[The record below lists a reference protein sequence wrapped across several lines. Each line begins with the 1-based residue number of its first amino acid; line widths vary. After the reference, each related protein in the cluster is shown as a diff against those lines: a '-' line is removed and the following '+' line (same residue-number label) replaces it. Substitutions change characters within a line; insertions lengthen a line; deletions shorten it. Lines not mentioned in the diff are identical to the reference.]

1 MISQIEK
8 NTFEYQKKVS
18 KKDRKSKAQ
27 FFTTLSIA
35 QYMSSL
41 SDVAVGKENLNIL
54 DCGAGTG
61 ILTCSLIDKLIE
73 EGFDGAI
80 NVDLYENDE
89 KVIGTLSK
97 NMKLYTDKYKNLTIN
112 IIQDNFILSNKEAW
126 MNDGFEG
133 IYDIVISNPPYKK
146 LVKLSEES
154 IAMSKVVHGQPNI
167 YFLFMAMSIK
177 LLKTGGE
184 MIFIT
189 PRSFTSGAYFKAFR
203 RYLLDNTVLTN
214 IHIFNSR
221 NNLFKGEEVL
231 QETVITRAIKAFSGK
246 VESNLFMIVESPEI
260 CVTVDSEKENIKYD
274 ISLTI
279 SEDADFD
286 HMQKIDVCCSDLIT
300 GCDNR
305 FILLPSSLEEVEIL
319 KKLCRYTDNLTTL
332 GFKLKTG
339 KVVDFRAGEYLTQEK
354 DGAVPL
360 FWPDNFIDNRI
371 TFVSNEDNFRYVISS
386 VDSKSILQENK
397 DYILVKR
404 FTSKEESR
412 RIQPALY
419 NHVDFNDFDKIG
431 VENHVNFIEK
441 EKGYMSMEEQYGI
454 FCYFN
459 STIVDKYYRI
469 INGNTQVNATEFNAI
484 PMPAIDVVIA
494 MGKDLLNSDDINT
507 DTCNSI
513 IEKYI

>member
-1 MISQIEK
+1 MIRQIEK

-18 KKDRKSKAQ
+18 KKDRKLKAQ

-41 SDVAVGKENLNIL
+41 SSVDIGKEHLNIL

-73 EGFDGAI
+73 DGFNGAI
-80 NVDLYENDE
+80 NIDLYENDE
-89 KVIGTLSK
+89 KIIQTLNK
-97 NMKLYTDKYKNLTIN
+97 NMKLYTDKYKNIKIN
-112 IIQDNFILSNKEAW
+112 VIQDNFILSNKDAW
-126 MNDGFEG
+126 INHQFEG
-133 IYDIVISNPPYKK
+133 IYDIVIANPPYKK
-146 LVKLSEES
+146 LVKSAEES
-154 IAMSKVVHGQPNI
+154 VLMDKVVHGQPNI
-167 YFLFMAMSIK
+167 YFLFMSMSIK

-203 RYLLDNTVLTN
+203 RYLLDHTTLTN

-221 NNLFKGEEVL
+221 NNIFKGEEVL
-231 QETVITRAIKAFSGK
+231 QETVITRAIKEFSGE
-246 VESNLFMIVESPEI
+246 VERNLFMMDVSPEI
-260 CVTVDSEKENIKYD
+260 CITDDREKEKFKYD
-274 ISLTI
+274 ISITI
-279 SEDADFD
+279 SEDADFE

-305 FILLPSSLEEVEIL
+305 FILLPSSIEDVEIL
-319 KKLCRYTDNLTTL
+319 KKLCKYHKNLITL
-332 GFKLKTG
+332 DFKLKTG
-339 KVVDFRAGEYLTQEK
+339 KVVDFRATEYLTQEQ

-360 FWPDNFIDNRI
+360 FWADNFKDNKIVAID
-371 TFVSNEDNFRYVISS
+371 NEDNYRYILSNDSS
-386 VDSKSILQENK
+386 KNLTQENK

-419 NHVDFNDFDKIG
+419 NHEDFNDFDKIG

-441 EKGYMSMEEQYGI
+441 EKGYMSREEQYGI

-469 INGNTQVNATEFNAI
+469 VNGNTQVNATEFNAI
-484 PMPAIDVVIA
+484 PMPDIDIVIA
-494 MGKDLLNSDDINT
+494 MGNDLLNSDDIST
-507 DTCNSI
+507 DTCDSI
-513 IEKYI
+513 IRKYI

>member
-41 SDVAVGKENLNIL
+41 SNVAVGKEYLNIL

-61 ILTCSLIDKLIE
+61 ILTCSLIERLIE

-89 KVIGTLSK
+89 KVIETLNE
-97 NMKLYTDKYKNLTIN
+97 NMKLYTDKYENIKIN
-112 IIQDNFILSNKEAW
+112 VIQDNFILSNKEAW
-126 MNDGFEG
+126 INEKFEG
-133 IYDIVISNPPYKK
+133 IYDIVIANPPYKK
-146 LVKLSEES
+146 LVKSAEES
-154 IAMSKVVHGQPNI
+154 IAMSEVVHGQPNI

-177 LLKTGGE
+177 LLKIGGE

-203 RYLLDNTVLTN
+203 SYLLDNTELTN
-214 IHIFNSR
+214 IHLFNSR

-231 QETVITRAIKAFSGK
+231 QETVITRAIKEFSGK
-246 VESNLFMIVESPEI
+246 IEPNLFMMAESPEI

-305 FILLPSSLEEVEIL
+305 FILLPSSPEEVEIL
-319 KKLCRYTDNLTTL
+319 KKLCRYTDNLITL

-339 KVVDFRAGEYLTQEK
+339 KVVDFRADEYLTQE
-354 DGAVPL
+354 GVGSVPL

-371 TFVSNEDNFRYVISS
+371 TFVDNEDNFRYVISS
-386 VDSKSILQENK
+386 EGSKSILQENK

-419 NHVDFNDFDKIG
+419 NHKDFNDFDKIG

-441 EKGYMSMEEQYGI
+441 EKGYMSIEEQHGI

-507 DTCNSI
+507 DTCDSI

>member
-1 MISQIEK
+1 MIRQIEE
-8 NTFEYQKKVS
+8 NTFGYQKKVS

-41 SDVAVGKENLNIL
+41 SDVAVEKEHLNIL

-73 EGFDGAI
+73 DRFDGAI
-80 NVDLYENDE
+80 NIDLYENDE
-89 KVIGTLSK
+89 KVIETLSE
-97 NMKLYTDKYKNLTIN
+97 NMKLYTDKYKNIKIN
-112 IIQDNFILSNKEAW
+112 IIQNNFILSNRDAW
-126 MNDGFEG
+126 LNEQFEG
-133 IYDIVISNPPYKK
+133 IYDIVIANPPYKK
-146 LVKLSEES
+146 LVKSAEES
-154 IAMSKVVHGQPNI
+154 IIMDKVVYGQPNI
-167 YFLFMAMSIK
+167 YFLFMAMAIK

-203 RYLLDNTVLTN
+203 NYLLDNTVLTN

-231 QETVITRAIKAFSGK
+231 QETVITRAIKEFSGE
-246 VESNLFMIVESPEI
+246 VDRNLFTMIVSPEI
-260 CVTVDSEKENIKYD
+260 CVTDYREKENIKYN
-274 ISLTI
+274 INLTI
-279 SEDADFD
+279 SEDADFE
-286 HMQKIDVCCSDLIT
+286 HMQNIEVCCSDLIT

-305 FILLPSSLEEVEIL
+305 FILLPSSAEEVEIL
-319 KKLCRYTDNLTTL
+319 KKLCKYTNNLITL

-339 KVVDFRAGEYLTQEK
+339 KVVDFRATEHLTQEQ

-360 FWPDNFIDNRI
+360 FWADNFKDNKIVAID
-371 TFVSNEDNFRYVISS
+371 NEDNYRYILSNNS
-386 VDSKSILQENK
+386 SKSILQENK

-404 FTSKEESR
+404 LTSKEEPR

-419 NHVDFNDFDKIG
+419 NHKDFNDFDKIG

-441 EKGYMSMEEQYGI
+441 NKGYMSREEQYGI

-459 STIVDKYYRI
+459 STIVDRYYRI
-469 INGNTQVNATEFNAI
+469 VNGNTQVNATEFNAI
-484 PMPAIDVVIA
+484 PMPEIDTIA
-494 MGKDLLNSDDINT
+494 EMGEELLNFNDIST
-507 DTCNSI
+507 DTCDLI
-513 IEKYI
+513 IKKYI